1 MKSNYGSIHPL
12 KPAQDDRNLITY
24 TPIRNMFID
33 NNSLLR
39 ESYQPMTRVG
49 PTRLQPVEKAL
60 RGATTGAK
68 GFQGAM
74 QLLKSDE
81 ETGVTRKTKEEVPTI
96 KEVPGRRSEEIERK
110 QVGELREVRPNEM
123 GYRGP
128 TIKEVPGRRSEE
140 IERKQVGE
148 LREVRPNEMGYRG
161 PTRLGP
167 TLRGE
172 VKEVGDDQKV
182 VGQARKDEG
191 KKKTAKMGTFGRWYN
206 IGQNFMSADP
216 TVSAIGIGQAV
227 KTAASGVA
235 QYRKRRRDEAEE
247 EEAKRT
253 GTAAHARGAATK
265 SLGFS
270 KANAFLKA
278 INTPQKGGVKS
289 VR

>member
-81 ETGVTRKTKEEVPTI
+81 ETGVTRKTKEEV
-96 KEVPGRRSEEIERK
+96 
-110 QVGELREVRPNEM
+110 
-123 GYRGP
+123 P